1 MTKVN
6 SRKSYRDAFGVPG
19 VKTIEHTLIPYTGA
33 VRWVL
38 LNDVNLFF
46 GTQGATDLIRVSLFL
61 TCGWATTIDAVKLAK
76 TSISSS

>member
-1 MTKVN
+1 MTKIN

-38 LNDVNLFF
+38 LLDKLF
-46 GTQGATDLIRVSLFL
+46 V
-61 TCGWATTIDAVKLAK
+61 TI
-76 TSISSS
+76 